1 MATPDISDLPH
12 TCREH
17 IKNKETNQAPQA
29 NIQNPSESQVLA
41 IGGHVHGEFR
51 EEWAGS
57 AAIRDGLGRVETEE
71 RKGVKGLM
79 CIEYLIYT
87 RHRVL

>member
-1 MATPDISDLPH
+1 M
-12 TCREH
+12 
-17 IKNKETNQAPQA
+17 
-29 NIQNPSESQVLA
+29 
-41 IGGHVHGEFR
+41 HGEFR
-51 EEWAGS
+51 EEWTGS

-87 RHRVL
+87 RHQVL

>member
-1 MATPDISDLPH
+1 M
-12 TCREH
+12 R
-17 IKNKETNQAPQA
+17 
-29 NIQNPSESQVLA
+29 
-41 IGGHVHGEFR
+41 GEFR
-51 EEWAGS
+51 QEWAVF

-87 RHRVL
+87 RHQVL